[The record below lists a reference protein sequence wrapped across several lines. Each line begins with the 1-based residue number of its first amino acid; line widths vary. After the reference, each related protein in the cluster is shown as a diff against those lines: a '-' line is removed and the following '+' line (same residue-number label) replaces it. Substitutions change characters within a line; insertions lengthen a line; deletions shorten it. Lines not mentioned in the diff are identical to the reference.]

1 VQPQQAAVAGH
12 PTGTLFL
19 PKDASG
25 KTFINPFDPAK
36 EECLPSSDPE
46 VIAKWKNIFGS
57 KLVLAPIIPETRPVP
72 APKRT
77 TLVGEGISTTKK
89 RATRINLEDN
99 TFRYMRWYDE
109 PLRDEYRNKK
119 LKFEP
124 DLFLWRMFLK
134 GLAYK
139 TGGWLDFEYDY
150 LVEKACINPNNI
162 VAVAR
167 FKKHLLKTILYDFE
181 IVKNADGSKELY
193 SQAVADARVKADA
206 GYNRKSKPKG
216 KKENEN

>member
-1 VQPQQAAVAGH
+1 VQTQQAVVEH

-25 KTFINPFDPAK
+25 KTFINPFDP
-36 EECLPSSDPE
+36 ERGECLPSSDPK
-46 VIAKWKNIFGS
+46 VITKWRNFFGS
-57 KLVLAPIIPETRPVP
+57 KLVLVPVVSTETKPAPEP

-77 TLVGEGISTTKK
+77 TLVGDVVSGTKK
-89 RATRINLEDN
+89 RGPRISIEDN

-109 PLRDEYRNKK
+109 ALRDEYRSKK

-150 LVEKACINPNNI
+150 LADKACINPNDI

-206 GYNRKSKPKG
+206 GYKRKSNLKDK
-216 KKENEN
+216 NEN

>member
-1 VQPQQAAVAGH
+1 VQTQQAAVAGH
-12 PTGTLFL
+12 PPGTLFL

-25 KTFINPFDPAK
+25 KTLPNPYEPGQKD
-36 EECLPSSDPE
+36 CLPTSDPE
-46 VIAKWKNIFGS
+46 LLAKWKNIFGS
-57 KLVLAPIIPETRPVP
+57 KLVLTPVAADAPKPVP
-72 APKRT
+72 ATKRT
-77 TLVGEGISTTKK
+77 TLVGEVISTTRQRSK
-89 RATRINLEDN
+89 RINLEDN
-99 TFRYMRWYDE
+99 VFRYMRWYDE

-119 LKFEP
+119 LRFEP

-150 LVEKACINPNNI
+150 LVDKACINPNDI

-181 IVKNADGSKELY
+181 VVKNADGSKELY
-193 SQAVADARVKADA
+193 CQAVADARVKADA
-206 GYNRKSKPKG
+206 GYKRKSKE
-216 KKENEN
+216 KKDEN